1 MIEKWKKECI
11 KESSSETIKDT
22 IKIRLYMWE
31 LKVNC
36 RRKSLDNRC
45 PICQSEEDTVTK
57 ETRNSVGMMRVV
69 KDGQRQ
75 QKFKEKTRK
84 IDRQMTRGKSE
95 IYQKNRRR
103 KDSRRRQKLRENR
116 RRQGPEKKKKIQ
128 EKDVEEVK
136 DSRRDSK
143 RREKTEQ
150 NNRIELKKQ

>member
-1 MIEKWKKECI
+1 MKRCQEEQNSNNRKCQEEKMAMIEKWKKECI

-69 KDGQRQ
+69 KDG
-75 QKFKEKTRK
+75 
-84 IDRQMTRGKSE
+84 
-95 IYQKNRRR
+95 
-103 KDSRRRQKLRENR
+103 
-116 RRQGPEKKKKIQ
+116 
-128 EKDVEEVK
+128 
-136 DSRRDSK
+136 
-143 RREKTEQ
+143 
-150 NNRIELKKQ
+150 